1 MDNQNEAQ
9 LNTKKVLIAEDER
22 AMASAMEI
30 KLQKSGL
37 NAHAVFNGI
46 EALAELQG
54 GGYSLILLDLMMP
67 EMDGWEVLKKIK
79 ESNIQVK
86 IIVTSNLSQEEDK
99 IRAKDLGALD
109 FLVKSDSSIS
119 SIVDKV
125 KGLL

>member
-1 MDNQNEAQ
+1 M
-9 LNTKKVLIAEDER
+9 
-22 AMASAMEI
+22 
-30 KLQKSGL
+30 
-37 NAHAVFNGI
+37 FNGI